1 MKYEDKRES
10 GLVDGGRVAMK
21 LSRREFLK
29 LSGAGLGA
37 SVAGGALAPAV
48 MAQDSENALG
58 ILYDPSKCIGCRACQ
73 MACKQWNELPAES
86 NDAQELWETPL
97 GLSAITWNIIKLRA
111 ESEPRTRFFNYQ
123 CMHCAD
129 AACVTACPSGALF
142 KDENG
147 FTAYDR
153 SKCIGCGYCT
163 QWCPYDVPG
172 LEFKSQITGVAK
184 AGKCTFCQDRIW
196 LGIGG
201 PSCAERCPVGAL
213 EWGPRAE
220 LLELGKTRV
229 EELKAEGLSSARLYG
244 ETEAAGLGRLS
255 ILFDEPRAYNLPTD
269 PVTPTTARIWQ
280 VIVQALG
287 GLAIVGVTLG
297 AFFAFL
303 FSRGKIQMEE
313 VE

>member
-1 MKYEDKRES
+1 MKSDEKRES
-10 GLVDGGRVAMK
+10 GMADGERVEME

-29 LSGAGLGA
+29 LSGAGLGV
-37 SVAGGALAPAV
+37 SVAGGVLAPAAV
-48 MAQDSENALG
+48 AQASGDTLG

-97 GLSAITWNIIKLRA
+97 NLSAITWNIIKLR
-111 ESEPRTRFFNYQ
+111 EDDPPETRFFNYQ

-163 QWCPYDVPG
+163 QWCPFDVPG
-172 LEFKSQITGVAK
+172 LEVKSTLTGVAK

-196 LGIGG
+196 MGIGG
-201 PSCAERCPVGAL
+201 PSCAERCPVDAL
-213 EWGPRAE
+213 VWGSRADLIE
-220 LLELGKTRV
+220 MGKARV
-229 EELKAEGLSSARLYG
+229 AELKAEGLSSAQLYG
-244 ETEAAGLGRLS
+244 ETQAAGLGRLS
-255 ILFDEPRAYNLPTD
+255 ILFDEPGSYNLPAD
-269 PVTPTTARIWQ
+269 PVTPTTARVWQ
-280 VIVQALG
+280 VFIQALG
-287 GLAIVGVTLG
+287 GLAIAGVTVG